1 MHTARIVLP
10 LFVFLLTGCAN
21 NDEMRARDYA
31 ADLCDELKATTHEI
45 AVARCKDHNHYPVPK
60 ALHSTITCVADASL
74 DGLTKM
80 EIYIERP
87 GTLLHAPYA
96 RRHCIV
102 YKATE

>member
-10 LFVFLLTGCAN
+10 LFAFLLTGCVN
-21 NDEMRARDYA
+21 NDDVRARRYA
-31 ADLCDELKATTHEI
+31 EALCNELKSVNHEI
-45 AVARCKDHNHYPVPK
+45 AVARCKDHNHYPITETS
-60 ALHSTITCVADASL
+60 HSTVTCVTDANL

-80 EIYIERP
+80 EAYIERP